1 MKHYDVEIN
10 GTRTT
15 LLLSDA
21 DARARGLEGKERKAP
36 ANKARRAA
44 NKSKPANPAD
54 SAPGAGD
61 NPGGDVVAGAGAD
74 RSGPQDS

>member
-21 DARARGLEGKERKAP
+21 DARARGLEGKERKATP
-36 ANKARRAA
+36 NKARRAS
-44 NKSKPANPAD
+44 NKAKSPAPEDAPAD
-54 SAPGAGD
+54 SAPAGE
-61 NPGGDVVAGAGAD
+61 VVAGAGAD
-74 RSGPQDS
+74 GSDPQDS